1 MAKKEDVI
9 NVIYKVDENQKG
21 YNEVRNY
28 DGSFGKVQLLRTLIG
43 LYNDVVLNHKYSV
56 EHIISTQD
64 LIYLGSVIVRLLEK
78 GETKNAN

>member
-1 MAKKEDVI
+1 MANKEDVI

-28 DGSFGKVQLLRTLIG
+28 DGSFGKLQLLRTLMG

-56 EHIISTQD
+56 EHIINNQD
-64 LIYLGSVIVRLLEK
+64 LIKLGSMIERLLEQ
-78 GETKNAN
+78 GEIKNAN